1 MKKYLLIPIIII
13 STALNAQTSSDE
25 IEESEIEPKIKHFAL
40 GAKVGI
46 PQVLSGSLEVVL
58 PILNNHF
65 APYIDLS
72 SFNADDSGDEFS
84 FFYAEYGLNFYLG
97 EKGKGIYLSVGQ
109 SSLNF
114 DLTFNDLIYSD
125 GGQSIVGTG
134 TAELNLNTTNLKLG
148 IKTGGTLY
156 FRFELGYALGEIPD
170 SIDFTATS
178 NGITESFSEEIP
190 RIPGIND
197 SGAGIPLA
205 NIGIGI
211 AF

>member
-1 MKKYLLIPIIII
+1 MKKYLLVPLIII

-25 IEESEIEPKIKHFAL
+25 VEESEIGPKIKHFAL

-65 APYIDLS
+65 APYFDFS
-72 SFNADDSGDEFS
+72 SFSAGESGEEFS
-84 FFYAEYGLNFYLG
+84 FSYAEYGLNFYLN
-97 EKGKGIYLSVGQ
+97 EKGKGVYLSVGQ
-109 SSLNF
+109 SNLNF
-114 DLTFNDLIYSD
+114 DLTFNDLLYTNE
-125 GGQSIVGTG
+125 GQSIVGSG

-156 FRFELGYALGEIPD
+156 FRFELGYALGGIPD

-190 RIPGIND
+190 QIPGLND